1 MLSMVD
7 EQGKSQNGFLRA
19 SDIFNLKVPVEL
31 SWSVRGDHRG
41 LSDQFSS
48 LVIRNRDVIV
58 AVSETTD
65 SLMSRGPA
73 NAAVTVE
80 LFADLASP
88 VSRPALSVLN

>member
-19 SDIFNLKVPVEL
+19 NDIFNLKLPVEL
-31 SWSVRGDHRG
+31 SCSVRGDHRG

-48 LVIRNRDVIV
+48 LVDTEQRRIV
-58 AVSETTD
+58 AVSEITD
-65 SLMSRGPA
+65 SSVSRGPA
-73 NAAVTVE
+73 NASVTVE